1 MSVKKLHI
9 NYNTIYYITFTCIR
23 WVKLFE
29 ITNIYDFIYQWFEIL
44 VKYNVYNCGY
54 VIMPNHL
61 HILAYTKNPE
71 KTIDKLT
78 GNGKR
83 FMAYASKSLTWEK
96 GFTKT
101 NVRFS

>member
-1 MSVKKLHI
+1 MSVKKKYI
-9 NYNTIYYITFTCIR
+9 NYNTFYYITFTCIR

-61 HILAYTKNPE
+61 HLLAYTKNPE
-71 KTIDKLT
+71 KPLI
-78 GNGKR
+78 R
-83 FMAYASKSLTWEK
+83 
-96 GFTKT
+96 
-101 NVRFS
+101 